1 MTSSKAF
8 TGSPKALMTS
18 PKALARS
25 PKALNGVKDQKTG
38 YTKKKSVTLIV
49 ICRSS

>member
-38 YTKKKSVTLIV
+38 YTKKKV
-49 ICRSS
+49 